1 MTRPLFLALLPLLA
15 ACATPPHPPAAADA
29 PKPYTLADLRIPDT
43 PAAMPRERRAPEKRP
58 TRGQSRDAV
67 SKANAAALELPA
79 LPCFVGKACEY
90 WYQPDRHFLVHM
102 GVLNQTL
109 VCLKPGEVIR
119 DIVAPG
125 AQVWIPHQPYSYGS
139 GRARTECIAFMPRRA
154 GLDHQISVFTDQRK
168 YDLNV
173 MTWARSHHVEVRWR
187 YPEDVLAALNRTRA
201 DADPDAGGDR
211 SAGVPFQ
218 PRSCAYRIEGATPA
232 WRPAATADGEGE
244 GAVCDDGRSTLIR
257 FRPGVLGAYGAPT
270 VWRLEADGTRVP
282 VQYGRMNATYRV
294 AGLHER
300 LLLGLGAEE
309 VTITRTA
316 P

>member
-15 ACATPPHPPAAADA
+15 ACATPEQPPSAVDA
-29 PKPYTLADLRIPDT
+29 PTPYTLADLRIPEAQT
-43 PAAMPRERRAPEKRP
+43 AMPRERRGPEKRP

-109 VCLKPGEVIR
+109 VCLRPGEVIR

-125 AQVWIPHQPYSYGS
+125 AQVWIPHQPYSHGS

-211 SAGVPFQ
+211 SAGLL
-218 PRSCAYRIEGATPA
+218 I
-232 WRPAATADGEGE
+232 AASAAIDLGTAALSGG
-244 GAVCDDGRSTLIR
+244 GSLIGGLLGRSLESPLDR
-257 FRPGVLGAYGAPT
+257 AARDLLERAPVIT
-270 VWRLEADGTRVP
+270 LEAGEP
-282 VQYGRMNATYRV
+282 VVVILR
-294 AGLHER
+294 
-300 LLLGLGAEE
+300 GALRGE
-309 VTITRTA
+309 
-316 P
+316 